1 MGTFK
6 GPLLMQITK
15 ELIERYHQGRCHPNE
30 KDAVEKWL
38 ESDEQEMS
46 FPAHADLTAMEDK
59 GWKRISARYE
69 IPAQAIANKPLKLNN
84 YPHIWQ
90 FAACFLLLV
99 GLGTTYYLNHVAS
112 NSHQAALIYKTVRT
126 LKGQKL
132 QVKLSDGT
140 LVWLNSESV
149 LRFPESFKGNLRTLQ
164 FSGEAY
170 FDVAKDPSKPFIIHT
185 AKTKVKVLGTRFN
198 LRALA
203 AEKATSVVVEE
214 GKVKFI
220 GQPGK
225 QETILTANRRGIF
238 EVSPVPVMM
247 AQGVSAGQYIAWKNN
262 ELLLDNLTIEEVA
275 QTLERWYDVDIKI
288 NRADLAQERYTGDFK
303 NPTLKQVLE
312 SMSFAVKF
320 NYRQEKQT
328 FIFY

>member
-1 MGTFK
+1 
-6 GPLLMQITK
+6 MQMTK

-46 FPAHADLTAMEDK
+46 FPAHADLTAMEEK
-59 GWKRISARYE
+59 GWKKISSRYD
-69 IPAQAIANKPLKLNN
+69 IPAQPIVSKPLKLNN
-84 YPHIWQ
+84 YPRIWQ

-99 GLGTTYYLNHVAS
+99 GLGTTYYLNHRES
-112 NSHQAALIYKTVRT
+112 KGPQSALIYKTVRT

-149 LRFPESFKGNLRTLQ
+149 LRFPESFKGNQRVLE

-170 FDVAKDPSKPFIIHT
+170 FNVAKDPSKPFIIRT
-185 AKTKVKVLGTRFN
+185 AKTKVQVLGTRFN

-203 AEKATSVVVEE
+203 AETTTSVVVEE
-214 GKVKFI
+214 GKVKFAAHP
-220 GQPGK
+220 GQ
-225 QETILTANRRGIF
+225 QEKILTANRRGIF
-238 EVSPVPVMM
+238 ETSSVPTMTT
-247 AQGVSAGQYIAWKNN
+247 QEVSAGQYIAWKDN

-275 QTLERWYDVDIKI
+275 QTLERWYDVKIKI
-288 NRADLAQERYTGDFK
+288 SRPDLAHERYTGNFR

-320 NYRQEKQT
+320 NYRQEEQT